1 MGGFFNAFPPEQYAR
16 LRPLMENFPD
26 ERSVSLLSEL
36 GVQFVLVDKI
46 SYSDP
51 QAIRQRCEAL
61 GLKFVMEMDG
71 QMVFLRE

>member
-1 MGGFFNAFPPEQYAR
+1 
-16 LRPLMENFPD
+16 L
-26 ERSVSLLSEL
+26 
-36 GVQFVLVDKI
+36 QFVLVDKI